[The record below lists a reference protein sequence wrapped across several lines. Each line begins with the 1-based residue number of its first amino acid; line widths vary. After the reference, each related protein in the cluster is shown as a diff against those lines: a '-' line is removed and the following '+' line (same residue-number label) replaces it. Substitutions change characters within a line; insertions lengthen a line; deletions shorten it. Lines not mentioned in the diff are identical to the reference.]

1 MTLEK
6 SKATYQKGFHMVHC
20 WDKLKET
27 MLWRVGYA
35 AYQEAV
41 KNGTSIVVVDGEDG
55 KLGQNALP
63 RCPRGHKSTKANF
76 SREASTLASS
86 QAL

>member
-6 SKATYQKGFHMVHC
+6 SKATHHKGFHMVHC
-20 WDKLKET
+20 LDKLKET

-41 KNGTSIVVVDGEDG
+41 KNGTSIVVVDGEDD

-63 RCPRGHKSTKANF
+63 PCPRGHKSTKANF

>member
-6 SKATYQKGFHMVHC
+6 SKATHQKGFHMVHC

-41 KNGTSIVVVDGEDG
+41 KNGTTTVVLDDEDDEP
-55 KLGQNALP
+55 GQNALP
-63 RCPRGHKSTKANF
+63 PCPRGHKSTKANF

-86 QAL
+86 QTL